1 MVFLPLL
8 AVLVFWN
15 VLQHNIAINDTV
27 FITWGEHKVKDSRR
41 SEMSS
46 KLLFWDKSSFLFE
59 SAISRSESGITSR
72 YFEISSSSLN
82 YSLIYWRKK
91 KLLFLACPGF
101 ESIYLW
107 PVRSDVTLSW
117 AISRLLHLD
126 PMYFVMWTNGFNNF
140 ALVSGQDWKCKFV
153 KLAWRF
159 GLFQLFDEVR
169 RE

>member
-15 VLQHNIAINDTV
+15 VLQHTIANNDTL

-59 SAISRSESGITSR
+59 SAFWGSESGITSR
-72 YFEISSSSLN
+72 YLETTSSSLN
-82 YSLIYWRKK
+82 YSLIYSRKK
-91 KLLFLACPGF
+91 KLLFLARPGF

-107 PVRSDVTLSW
+107 PVGSDVTLGW

-126 PMYFVMWTNGFNNF
+126 PM
-140 ALVSGQDWKCKFV
+140 
-153 KLAWRF
+153 
-159 GLFQLFDEVR
+159 
-169 RE
+169 